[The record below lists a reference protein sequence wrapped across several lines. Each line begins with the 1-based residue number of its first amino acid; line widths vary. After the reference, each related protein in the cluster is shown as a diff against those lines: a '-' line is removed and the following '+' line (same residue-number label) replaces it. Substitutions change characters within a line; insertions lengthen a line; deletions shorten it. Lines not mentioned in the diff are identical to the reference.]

1 MQLQR
6 RIPRAVPGGATV
18 VVAVGRFDGL
28 HCGHQAVLRVL
39 ASHGNRTG
47 AHCVVVLL
55 DWPRRGATAPPSLS
69 TLRQRLEWLSAAGV
83 ETVVLARDRAPGALA
98 DALPSGLEVNAMVLG
113 APGRASTAAL
123 EARALSL
130 GAAVEVV
137 PTVEIDGVAVSSAI
151 IRSAI
156 AAGDLSRAAR
166 LIGRP
171 FEVGGRVVHGHHR
184 GRQIGVPTANVH
196 LRGVQLP
203 PDGVYAVRARVA
215 GRLLDGVSNIGV
227 KPTFGD
233 HERSVETHLLD
244 FQGDLYGQRMALAF
258 VAGLRGER
266 RFPNVDALVEQI
278 HADIVAARQL
288 LARR

>member
-1 MQLQR
+1 MQLLR
-6 RIPRAVPGGATV
+6 RIPRAVPGGDTV
-18 VVAVGRFDGL
+18 AVAVGRFDGM
-28 HCGHQAVLRVL
+28 HCGHQAVLRAL
-39 ASHGNRTG
+39 ASHGKRTG
-47 AHCVVVLL
+47 ARRVVVLL
-55 DWPRRGATAPPSLS
+55 DWPRRGGTVPPSLS

-83 ETVVLARDRAPGALA
+83 ETVVMRRDRAPGALA
-98 DALPSGLEVNAMVLG
+98 EALPTGVEIAALVLG
-113 APGRASTAAL
+113 EPGRAI
-123 EARALSL
+123 
-130 GAAVEVV
+130 GAAVEARARALGAEVEIV
-137 PTVEIDGVAVSSAI
+137 PTVEVDGVAVSSAN
-151 IRSAI
+151 IRAAI
-156 AAGDLSRAAR
+156 AAGDLASAAR

-215 GRLLDGVSNIGV
+215 GRWLDGVSNIGV

-233 HERSVETHLLD
+233 HERSLETHLLD
-244 FQGDLYGQRMALAF
+244 FEGDLYGQRMALTF

-278 HADIVAARQL
+278 HADIAAARQL

>member
-1 MQLQR
+1 MQLLR
-6 RIPRAVPGGATV
+6 RIPRAVPGGDTV

-28 HCGHQAVLRVL
+28 HCGHQAVLRAL

-47 AHCVVVLL
+47 ARRVVLL

-98 DALPSGLEVNAMVLG
+98 DDLPSGLAVAAMVLG
-113 APGRASTAAL
+113 APGRAGTTAL

-156 AAGDLSRAAR
+156 AAGDLSRAAQ

-196 LRGVQLP
+196 LRSVQLP

-215 GRLLDGVSNIGV
+215 GRWLDGVSNIGV

-244 FQGDLYGQRMALAF
+244 FEGDLYGQRMALAF

-278 HADIVAARQL
+278 HADIAAARQL